1 MSDSEDVERDFG
13 DYSDCDDSDN
23 STRSYNSEEENQFIS
38 DDYEED
44 FEDYM
49 DEYIQ
54 NELDAQLQDQID
66 SQLEQQER
74 MIQNSLK
81 AQLDE
86 AIEEENQNFLT
97 EQRLA
102 LVQSEMDEDYNVN
115 SLLSRLSIPG
125 ENQVERDYSNV
136 ALKKATVEDIND
148 VIRKAIK
155 TYEND
160 RE

>member
-1 MSDSEDVERDFG
+1 MSDSEKLERDFG

-86 AIEEENQNFLT
+86 AIEEENQNFLK

-102 LVQSEMDEDYNVN
+102 LGQSEMDEYSNVN

-125 ENQVERDYSNV
+125 ENQVERENSNV
-136 ALKKATVEDIND
+136 AIKKVSVADIND
-148 VIRKAIK
+148 VIKKAIK

-160 RE
+160 KK